1 MAKAFLIRW
10 GYEQDFSDIK
20 LQTREPGFAIDTEK
34 FFIGTGDK
42 NIHIPNEEFVASM
55 IADGVIGYKPLFGT
69 TQELSNSQENGA
81 IAYNTEVKRIQYKTS
96 AGTVIQHATVNDIP
110 SYTPTSV
117 TVAQANIDTNDSNSV
132 TLSGMTRPLKM
143 VFLNGSL
150 CTLNPNDPHRLQI
163 DNVSATVKIYNCVE
177 GDIIAYF

>member
-10 GYEQDFSDIK
+10 GYEQDFKDIK

-42 NIHIPNEEFVASM
+42 NIHIPSEDFVSAM
-55 IADGVIGYKPLFGT
+55 IADGVLKYKPLTGT
-69 TQELSNSQENGA
+69 TRELASIQENGT
-81 IAYNTEVKRIQYKTS
+81 IAFNTESKRLQYKTMNGS
-96 AGTVIQHATVNDIP
+96 VIPQVLPTDIP

-117 TVAQANIDTNDSNSV
+117 VVAQENIDTNDNNSV

-143 VFLNGSL
+143 VFLNGKL
-150 CTLNPNDPHRLQI
+150 CSTNTNDPHVITI
-163 DNVSATVKIYNCVE
+163 DAQMGTVKIRDCAKD
-177 GDIIAYF
+177 DIISYF